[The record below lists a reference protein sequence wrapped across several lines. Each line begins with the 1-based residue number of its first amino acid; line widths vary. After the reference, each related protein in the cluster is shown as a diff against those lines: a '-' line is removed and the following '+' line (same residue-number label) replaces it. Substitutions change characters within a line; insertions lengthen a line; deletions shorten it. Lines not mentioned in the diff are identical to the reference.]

1 MGGRLISRCKCK
13 WVFFPHFRVIYFSLC
28 EGYYGSMILGR
39 NTPEHSPKR
48 AWLACASSVGLCLLM
63 WVPTM
68 DGPLWHLDS
77 STKGG
82 YSSMIILP
90 SHLEGWF
97 CSKKREGG
105 GKKERKK
112 ERKRGGTPSTPLSV
126 VVVPARWTHLSRE
139 EVVLS
144 LSSCCC
150 RWKRQPSS
158 ASRLIGRDQNYTLCY
173 SGRSCHHL
181 LLVSHGLFGGV
192 DDELLTA
199 RLERFV

>member
-112 ERKRGGTPSTPLSV
+112 ERGEEHHPPPFQSWLCLRAGHISRVRKSCLV
-126 VVVPARWTHLSRE
+126 CPA
-139 EVVLS
+139 V
-144 LSSCCC
+144 
-150 RWKRQPSS
+150 
-158 ASRLIGRDQNYTLCY
+158 AAAGRDSRRQLR
-173 SGRSCHHL
+173 G
-181 LLVSHGLFGGV
+181 
-192 DDELLTA
+192 
-199 RLERFV
+199 